1 MMSEFPLP
9 EKFFKP
15 YYKVHV
21 ASLLAGEKVPEGW
34 SVNVLGGEQRLVCR
48 EVWLQ
53 AEVVRLSLE
62 HNWLE
67 LEEGGSL
74 IKVTDINRVPGGPNW
89 LQPGLYV
96 QVLGELDSKS
106 KQVHCSKIINLLA
119 DKKLSRDNCKQLWNL
134 EVTELHKLITKKI
147 KISEY

>member
-1 MMSEFPLP
+1 MGEITIADKLFQP
-9 EKFFKP
+9 F
-15 YYKVHV
+15 YKVHV
-21 ASLLAGEKVPEGW
+21 SDLISSEKVGESQW
-34 SVNVLGGEQRLVCR
+34 SVKAAGGEARLVCSM
-48 EVWLQ
+48 VWLQ

-134 EVTELHKLITKKI
+134 EVTELHKLITRKI